1 MQLLLERVREVA
13 GRTRRPAKYKDDVAD
28 FESGLFQDECHPMYS
43 MTLYKLVMARKIHHV
58 IITRKFHLKNI
69 LNMFLLGNAVLQIIF
84 CHHGIETQEINIC
97 VCMCIHDF
105 KQNTR

>member
-43 MTLYKLVMARKIHHV
+43 VTLYKPVIARKIHHV
-58 IITRKFHLKNI
+58 ITTKKFHI
-69 LNMFLLGNAVLQIIF
+69 
-84 CHHGIETQEINIC
+84 
-97 VCMCIHDF
+97 
-105 KQNTR
+105 